1 MHSAP
6 IATTC
11 YKASLLNCKAGFLNF
26 SNWYPSGSMCP
37 PPISHRWIPQPLTNS
52 QAPIGPQRFA
62 TEPNRLAQHAERLA
76 CCGQS
81 GDKQTAFTRLHLWHL
96 RSAAAHEREGV
107 AVEGIPTLSNCPQ
120 YTHTWWTKP
129 PTTALP
135 RSETWQE
142 RDLATPNSSPAAGS
156 SFLCSVLQPLR
167 PYPWPTAQQSCN
179 RLRPTANNPPG
190 LSVWC

>member
-62 TEPNRLAQHAERLA
+62 TEPKRLAQHAERLA

-129 PTTALP
+129 PNPQQRPYLAV
-135 RSETWQE
+135 RHGKKETWQ
-142 RDLATPNSSPAAGS
+142 RQTQA
-156 SFLCSVLQPLR
+156 QR
-167 PYPWPTAQQSCN
+167 PVVASCAVCYN
-179 RLRPTANNPPG
+179 H
-190 LSVWC
+190 

>member
-1 MHSAP
+1 M
-6 IATTC
+6 
-11 YKASLLNCKAGFLNF
+11 K
-26 SNWYPSGSMCP
+26 
-37 PPISHRWIPQPLTNS
+37 
-52 QAPIGPQRFA
+52 
-62 TEPNRLAQHAERLA
+62 
-76 CCGQS
+76 
-81 GDKQTAFTRLHLWHL
+81 
-96 RSAAAHEREGV
+96 REGV

-167 PYPWPTAQQSCN
+167 PYRWPTAQQSCN

-190 LSVWC
+190 LSVLCWKECSNKTSQLVQCAGTVPAMLYKTRRPAVTATARKWGRQAGKNRHMRTQTKHGRRG